1 MNLKS
6 WKMKKTKKKRKKGGR
21 KMENKNITPEVE
33 KTSKE
38 DQKKR
43 METYAMKLKLLKEK
57 KEHKK

>member
-1 MNLKS
+1 
-6 WKMKKTKKKRKKGGR
+6 
-21 KMENKNITPEVE
+21 MENKNITPEVE

-57 KEHKK
+57 KEDKK